1 MQAQNDLA
9 VSSHWWHCGGHKDL
23 QGLRSEK
30 SRYFSQPD
38 LSKKSSSSFLGC
50 CGAHL
55 ASSVKEKQGWPRLR
69 QPGLASCATLL
80 SSIQRAGNER
90 GSEQQGEAGR
100 QESGG
105 ERGRIDL

>member
-9 VSSHWWHCGGHKDL
+9 VSSRWWHCGGHKDL

-38 LSKKSSSSFLGC
+38 LSKKKSSSFLGC
-50 CGAHL
+50 CGAYL
-55 ASSVKEKQGWPRLR
+55 APSVKQRRGWPWLR
-69 QPGLASCATLL
+69 QPGLAPCATLF

-90 GSEQQGEAGR
+90 ESEQRGEAGR